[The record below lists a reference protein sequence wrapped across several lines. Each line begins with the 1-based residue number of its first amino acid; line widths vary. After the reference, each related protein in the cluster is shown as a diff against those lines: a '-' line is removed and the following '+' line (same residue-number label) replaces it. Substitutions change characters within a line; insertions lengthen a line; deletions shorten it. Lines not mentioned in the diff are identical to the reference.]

1 MTSTSHQRS
10 VHVDAPAEKVFD
22 HVKDPENLF
31 DAMYDGRSTIV
42 EKEIAP
48 DAGKGS
54 TWQWQSHLL
63 FLPFHGTMTREEY
76 VPQERIVDRS
86 STGVLWTFMLEP
98 DETGTTLTMEV
109 EVTSSVPFLDKI
121 EDKVFWKGDQD
132 LDAWLGRFKEA
143 IEA

>member
-1 MTSTSHQRS
+1 MTTTTHKRS
-10 VHVDAPAEKVFD
+10 IHIEEPAEKVFD

-31 DAMYDGRSTIV
+31 EAMYEGRSTIAA
-42 EKEIAP
+42 KEIAP

-63 FLPFHGTMTREEY
+63 FLPFHGTMTREDY
-76 VPQERIVDRS
+76 VPHERIVDRS
-86 STGVLWTFMLEP
+86 STGVLWTFTLEP
-98 DETGTTLTMEV
+98 DDAGTTLTMEV
-109 EVTSSVPFLDKI
+109 EVSSSVPFLDKI

-132 LDAWLGRFKEA
+132 LDTWLGRYQEA